1 MTTVAILGPGAVG
14 GLLAVRLGQAGHDV
28 TLIGRHPG
36 GVTVAGLTLTA
47 PGTAAVT
54 TRPASRPYLTHPV
67 EFLIVTVKATQLID
81 ATTRVPAAF
90 TAGATVV
97 PFLNGVDHV
106 PYLRAVYPADT
117 VAGTIVVEATKLAD
131 GTIEQATPSAAVTLA
146 AAPAAAAT
154 GGGPPAP
161 AASESAASLLDV
173 PGLDV
178 TIQPGEEQVLW
189 RKLCMLATY
198 ALLTTAAEQPI
209 GAAREK
215 FADWVGPLAREAC
228 AAAAVHGAS
237 VDPAAVEAQIQG
249 LPGEGRSSML
259 KDRLAGREL
268 ELDAIAGPTLRT
280 LGPGGAPVTLRAVQA
295 IMGAR

>member
-54 TRPASRPYLTHPV
+54 TRPASRPYLTQPV

-81 ATTRVPAAF
+81 ATARVPAAF
-90 TAGATVV
+90 TAGATVI

-131 GTIEQATPSAAVTLA
+131 GTIEQATPSATITLA
-146 AAPAAAAT
+146 ATPA
-154 GGGPPAP
+154 GGCPRWRPAR
-161 AASESAASLLDV
+161 AGRESAARLLDV

-178 TIQPGEEQVLW
+178 TTQPGEEQVLW
-189 RKLCMLATY
+189 RKLCMLASY

-280 LGPGGAPVTLRAVQA
+280 LGPAGAPVTLRAVQA